1 MVIGHRTPLCEYEG
15 EGLERLNMATT
26 TITVDAETKA
36 RLADLAR
43 LAGQE
48 VDQFAEALLRRV
60 ADANLRFEH
69 SVPVFPRR
77 PGAPVLKDEDVAR
90 LMDAHE

>member
-1 MVIGHRTPLCEYEG
+1 MP
-15 EGLERLNMATT
+15 TT

-43 LAGQE
+43 QAGQE

-60 ADANLRFEH
+60 ADVDVRFERG
-69 SVPVFPRR
+69 VPVFPQRR
-77 PGAPVLKDEDVAR
+77 GAPVLKVEDVDR
-90 LMDAHE
+90 LMDGSE